1 MTKLENE
8 RFERLFRA
16 EHRSLVAFC
25 YRRVDDVELA
35 QDLAA
40 EVFRVAWSRR
50 TEPRRSERGWLFGIA
65 RNLVGSEYRKRA
77 VRGSTGQHG
86 LEDDASDPRAANESM
101 HVEVRA
107 TIAGLAVEHGDVLR
121 LTYWDGLSAA
131 EIAEVLSVTTPAV
144 WMRLTRARAAFA
156 AAWRTD
162 HSTTPT
168 PQLRSQP

>member
-1 MTKLENE
+1 MGRVEDE
-8 RFERLFRA
+8 RFEHLFRA
-16 EHRSLVAFC
+16 EHRTLVAFC

-50 TEPRRSERGWLFGIA
+50 TEPRGSDRGWLFGIA
-65 RNLVGSEYRKRA
+65 RNLVGDEYRRRT
-77 VRGSTGQHG
+77 VRGGVG
-86 LEDDASDPRAANESM
+86 RPFPDEDAPDPRAAEETV
-101 HVEVRA
+101 HVEVRL
-107 TIAGLAVEHGDVLR
+107 TLDGLPPGHAEVLR
-121 LTYWDGLSAA
+121 LSYWDGLSAR
-131 EIAEVLSVTTPAV
+131 EIGEALGITTAAV

-162 HSTTPT
+162 HTTASL

>member
-1 MTKLENE
+1 MAIGENE

-16 EHRSLVAFC
+16 EHRTLVAFC

-50 TEPRRSERGWLFGIA
+50 SEPRSSDRGWLFGIA
-65 RNLVGSEYRKRA
+65 RNLVGDEYRRRA
-77 VRGSTGQHG
+77 VRSSSGQSSPA
-86 LEDDASDPRAANESM
+86 EDTPDPRAANESV

-107 TIAGLAVEHGDVLR
+107 TIAGLAAGQAEVLR
-121 LTYWDGLSAA
+121 LSYWDGLSAG
-131 EIAEVLSVTTPAV
+131 EIAEALGLTTAAV

-156 AAWRTD
+156 TAWRSD
-162 HSTTPT
+162 HHTAPT
-168 PQLRSQP
+168 PLLRSQP

>member
-1 MTKLENE
+1 MAILENE

-16 EHRSLVAFC
+16 EHRTLVAFC

-40 EVFRVAWSRR
+40 EVFRVAWARRAESRR
-50 TEPRRSERGWLFGIA
+50 SDRGWLFGIA
-65 RNLVGSEYRKRA
+65 RNLVGDEYRRRA
-77 VRGSTGQHG
+77 VRSSIGHSFPG
-86 LEDDASDPRAANESM
+86 EDAPDPRAAAESL

-107 TIAGLAVEHGDVLR
+107 TIDGLAPGQAEVLR
-121 LTYWDGLSAA
+121 LSYWDGLSAG
-131 EIAEVLSVTTPAV
+131 EIGEALGVTTAAA

-162 HSTTPT
+162 HVTTPT
-168 PQLRSQP
+168 PELRSQP